1 MSSEAS
7 DEALLALFV
16 LFEVFVCV
24 RSRAMMCRDVGRT
37 RTFRVQRLNSLVV
50 VVSCMIFHIQQRV
63 TQLACVASVSV
74 GFPCTF
80 RCFDKLRRKQK
91 KKEGGG
97 AEEKKYK
104 NIFSNKNVT

>member
-1 MSSEAS
+1 M
-7 DEALLALFV
+7 F
-16 LFEVFVCV
+16 
-24 RSRAMMCRDVGRT
+24 RDVGRT
-37 RTFRVQRLNSLVV
+37 RTFRVQRLNSLVL

-63 TQLACVASVSV
+63 TQLVCVASVSV
-74 GFPCTF
+74 GFPWGF
-80 RCFDKLRRKQK
+80 RAHFDVLTARKLRRKQK